1 MRYDADTLMNLLPAF
16 YRVQDTDGSLRA
28 LMGVIS
34 EQIGVVE
41 TDLDQLYADA
51 FIETCA
57 EWAIPYIGDL
67 IGYKPLPGTTSRAEV
82 ANTIGY
88 RRRKGTAGVLEDL
101 ARDVTQIGAA
111 VVVEYF
117 NVLATTAHLTHPRPK
132 HAGTASLKDIRAL
145 GRIGT
150 PFDALPRSGEVRRI
164 GRRGGRYNI
173 PNVGIDLYR
182 NRRLHVAHAQPFLV
196 AKNVY
201 TFHPLGLDQTL
212 HQPPPEHPDG
222 LDRRTSEL
230 DVPINIRRRTLEQ
243 DLEQHR
249 QRLTDLAPSVVV
261 LPFEILLNGT
271 ALKPEQ
277 LVASEIA
284 NAAVPFLAT
293 SKKVYT
299 RTNVSPSIST
309 SYPIVAAIDPVRGR
323 FVLRDDIVVTSIEV
337 KYDYA
342 FPAPIGGGSYRP
354 NLTDLVTH
362 VVKGGG
368 APLTFAT
375 IAAALTDLAGK
386 AGVIQIEDSRTY
398 TDALTLTVAAPPAS
412 GARNRIVIRA
422 KGGERPTLQL
432 AGPLAIKGADGE
444 VILEGLLIDDAG
456 VAVTGNVGSL
466 TLRDTTVTG
475 PVTSPYE
482 IDLNASIVGAVT
494 AEALK
499 AKDSVLMGD
508 VKAELLSFEGVTALS
523 DVATDEIDEVS
534 DSIVVGAIV
543 SQRLGTGCVRF
554 SYLGAGSKVPKPHR
568 CVEPPTLPVFT
579 SLSLTH
585 SGFARLHS
593 FCPSAIAEGADDRGD
608 MGAYHFLQE
617 PRKEANL
624 RIRIDEYLRL
634 GLESGIE
641 RADEREIQR

>member
-117 NVLATTAHLTHPRPK
+117 TTLATTAHLTHPRPK
-132 HAGTASLKDIRAL
+132 HAGTASLRDIRAL
-145 GRIGT
+145 GRLGT
-150 PFDALPRSGEVRRI
+150 PFDTLPRSGEARRI

-173 PNVGIDLYR
+173 PNVEINLYR
-182 NRRLHVAHAQPFLV
+182 NRRLHVTHAQPFLV
-196 AKNVY
+196 SKNIY

-212 HQPPPEHPDG
+212 HQPPPAVSGG
-222 LDRRTSEL
+222 LEERTSER

-243 DLEQHR
+243 DLEDHR
-249 QRLTDLAPSVVV
+249 QNLTDLVPSTFV
-261 LPFEILLNGT
+261 LPFEIVLNGT

-277 LVASEIA
+277 IVASEIA
-284 NAAVPFLAT
+284 NSAVPFLAT
-293 SKKVYT
+293 ASKTYT
-299 RTNVSPSIST
+299 RTNSPGIST
-309 SYPIVAAIDPVRGR
+309 TYPIVAAVDPVRGR
-323 FVLRDDIVVTSIEV
+323 FVFRTDIVVTTIEV
-337 KYDYA
+337 HFDYA

-354 NLTDLVTH
+354 DELGPVTQ
-362 VVKGGG
+362 VVKASGG
-368 APLTFAT
+368 FAT
-375 IAAALTDLAGK
+375 VAAAIADLAGK
-386 AGVIQIEDSRTY
+386 AGTIEIEDSRTY

-432 AGPLAIKGADGE
+432 TAPFAINGADGE

-456 VAVTGNVGSL
+456 VAVTGNVGNL

-475 PVTSPYE
+475 PVTSVHE
-482 IDLNASIVGAVT
+482 VDLDASIVATVT
-494 AEALK
+494 VEALN
-499 AKDSVLMGD
+499 AKNSVVMGD
-508 VKAELLSFEGVTALS
+508 VNAQLISLDGVTAFS
-523 DVATDEIDEVS
+523 DVTTDEIDEVS
-534 DSIVVGAIV
+534 NSIVVGAIV
-543 SQRLGTGCVRF
+543 SKRLGTGCVRF

-568 CVEPPTLPVFT
+568 CVEPPILPVFT

-593 FCPSAIAEGADDRGD
+593 FCPSAITEGADDRGD
-608 MGAYHFLQE
+608 MGAFHFLQE

-634 GLESGIE
+634 GLEAGIE